1 MSIWDKLHNDEL
13 YFILERYKLKEIH
26 YAFREKIAYEEW
38 IEYSRQHYQPKLKSY
53 KISQSLFASINEAP
67 SYTAMT
73 LLSLLGTVALKLFA
87 LTLFAAG
94 TAAITVAIGI
104 IYFVASY
111 QEQRDADLKTQK
123 FLDFATIKVKCA
135 EEIIRRHNIT
145 LANAPRH
152 LVDDTPSME
161 VQHRMPLT
169 EFHYVNKNK
178 LQKLKNAL
186 NPGMLVF
193 AMLFGSFYLG
203 ATTLATAFGAS
214 AAVIAMSGGIAL
226 GIAAGVALAIGAY
239 CIYSQYQTSVNT
251 EKREKFLR
259 HTDNIFRH
267 RRFECYELQK
277 QVQKCEQNLLAPA
290 RSNSAP
296 ENLHTKAYVSDTHLS
311 SDQNHL
317 FMRRRTALRINRPIK
332 NNLVN
337 DNIATPQPHQ

>member
-1 MSIWDKLHNDEL
+1 MSIWDKLHEDEL
-13 YFILERYKLKEIH
+13 YFIMERYKLKEIC
-26 YAFREKIAYEEW
+26 YAFRDKIAYADW

-73 LLSLLGTVALKLFA
+73 LLSLIGTVALKFFA
-87 LTLFAAG
+87 LTLFAIG

-111 QEQRDADLKTQK
+111 QEQRAADLKTQK
-123 FLDFATIKVKCA
+123 FLDFATIKLKCA
-135 EEIIRRHNIT
+135 EEIIKRHNIT

-152 LVDDTPSME
+152 LVDDTTSME
-161 VQHRMPLT
+161 VQHRLPLT

-193 AMLFGSFYLG
+193 AMLFGSYYLG

-214 AAVIAMSGGIAL
+214 AAVVAMSGGIAL

-239 CIYSQYQTSVNT
+239 CIYSQYQASINT

-267 RRFECYELQK
+267 RRLECYELQK
-277 QVQKCEQNLLAPA
+277 KAEKCEQYHLAPS
-290 RSNSAP
+290 RSKSAP
-296 ENLHTKAYVSDTHLS
+296 ENLHTKVYVSEAHQS
-311 SDQNHL
+311 SEQNLL
-317 FMRRRTALRINRPIK
+317 FLRRRNTQRIKRPTI
-332 NNLVN
+332 NNLAN
-337 DNIATPQPHQ
+337 DNIPSPQPH